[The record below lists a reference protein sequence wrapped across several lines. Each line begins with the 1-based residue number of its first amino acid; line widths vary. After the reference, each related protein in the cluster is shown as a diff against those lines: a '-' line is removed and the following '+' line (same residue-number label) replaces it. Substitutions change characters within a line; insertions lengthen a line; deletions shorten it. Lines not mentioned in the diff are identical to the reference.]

1 MPVRLPATTSTPRQ
15 HMHPSEDEDD
25 HPHHL
30 VSGDGPINRRTALKQ
45 ERSQGSAVRRELH
58 PQLQGRMDR
67 VHARHQFGAPLQE
80 HLSSF
85 PASEQAP
92 ASGLHIGVGV
102 LAACGCLLALLGAI
116 QSSMVLVAAG
126 AAIAACGA
134 LGWKVVHGT
143 TKTAS
148 LQDTAGAPLAWLFDA
163 QTLAVFDAAVE
174 KAAPELDEA
183 CAARLLAIKETFK
196 RMGSQAAT
204 AHDEHFTVDDRLYL
218 RECLRRYV
226 PDSLQAYLRVPA
238 AQRLEALLDNQPCAQ
253 TALLQQL
260 DLLLDG
266 VRLREKKIGR
276 SAAEGLVRQQQF
288 LASKTSR

>member
-1 MPVRLPATTSTPRQ
+1 
-15 HMHPSEDEDD
+15 MHPSEDDD

-45 ERSQGSAVRRELH
+45 ERNQGISQSELNPH
-58 PQLQGRMDR
+58 LQERMDR
-67 VHARHQFGAPLQE
+67 VHARHQFGTPLQE
-80 HLSSF
+80 QLTSF
-85 PASEQAP
+85 QTPEQPP
-92 ASGLHIGVGV
+92 ASGLHIGLGV

-116 QSSMVLVAAG
+116 QSSVVLMAAG

-134 LGWKVVHGT
+134 LGWKVVHRKC
-143 TKTAS
+143 KTAG
-148 LQDTAGAPLAWLFDA
+148 LRGVAGAPPALLFDP
-163 QTLAVFDAAVE
+163 QTLAIFDAALE
-174 KAAPELDEA
+174 KSAHELDET
-183 CAARLLAIKETFK
+183 CAARLLAIKETFR

-253 TALLQQL
+253 AALLQQL
-260 DLLLDG
+260 DLLLNE

-276 SAAEGLVRQQQF
+276 SAAEHLVRQQQF
-288 LASKTSR
+288 LASKKSR